1 MFDTSGTDQQIRH
14 GVYLIRLPPD
24 NQNFQAIIV
33 IQVYVQRGNNGV
45 LVIVLQLRKPFRQQS
60 HMVVVH
66 QGDRAHDFLVGGLY
80 GLPNKAVANQVSESL
95 GAVGV
100 SLRAN
105 ESVEAFEK
113 IGIHR
118 NPNSAEFAHV
128 TSSNHSPTLMCE
140 RSTTELSMTLSLQP
154 AMMKKRYRPPGARH
168 LCQKAH
174 RVSASGHP

>member
-66 QGDRAHDFLVGGLY
+66 QGDRAHDCTDCRIRRSRIRSRKASERLVY
-80 GLPNKAVANQVSESL
+80 PCAPMKASKRSRRSESTAIPIRL
-95 GAVGV
+95 
-100 SLRAN
+100 
-105 ESVEAFEK
+105 
-113 IGIHR
+113 
-118 NPNSAEFAHV
+118 
-128 TSSNHSPTLMCE
+128 SSPM
-140 RSTTELSMTLSLQP
+140 
-154 AMMKKRYRPPGARH
+154 
-168 LCQKAH
+168 
-174 RVSASGHP
+174 